1 MTDANVVTQTPP
13 QPDADAMAAIMAKIA
28 RIQKILGFL
37 SISQLILA
45 LLFLA
50 TPFLPAAPG
59 LTSNA
64 FGFMLLAPFLLGLS
78 YAANLAKKDLTHAK
92 VVFRNTAISQV
103 GFLLVTLYG
112 YFTAPSILILIL
124 AVVALILGALP
135 CLVIYQAK
143 KEQK

>member
-37 SISQLILA
+37 SISQFILA

-50 TPFLPAAPG
+50 TPFLPAALG
-59 LTSNA
+59 LASNS
-64 FGFMLLAPFLLGLS
+64 FGFMLLFPFLLGLA

-103 GFLLVTLYG
+103 GLLLVCLYG

-124 AVVALILGALP
+124 AVVALILGGLP
-135 CLVIYQAK
+135 CLVIYQAQ